1 MEKGLDFFDAGVIS
15 QQEFLETWSK
25 NQKDFLKHWNESIKK
40 LQESFVKLGTSQDGR
55 GKEMT
60 DLFAS
65 LFNNVANSTK
75 VFSDEAVK
83 IQETWKDTVEK
94 QVEMNREMVKNFS
107 QLLKP
112 VGGKK

>member
-1 MEKGLDFFDAGVIS
+1 MEKGLEFFDAGVIS

-25 NQKDFLKHWNESIKK
+25 SQKDFMKNWSESTKK
-40 LQESFVKLGTSQDGR
+40 LQESFVKLGTGQDGR

-60 DLFAS
+60 DLFVS

-75 VFSDEAVK
+75 AISDEAVK
-83 IQETWKDTVEK
+83 MQETLKGAVEK
-94 QVEMNREMVKNFS
+94 QMETSREMVKNFS
-107 QLLKP
+107 QLFKP